1 MTSRGVWQLRK
12 LVIYYCDKAGSSRGV
27 RDYLSKSLVPFAT
40 DNPQIQIVAK
50 HRPAKHPFVHG
61 EYVAEGEEKQLSLKN
76 LSATQVAMQ
85 VQSLRDSRPNKLRK
99 WAKPFRTS
107 PSIQGP
113 WEMGRELGPHRTIRT
128 W

>member
-1 MTSRGVWQLRK
+1 MVGVV
-12 LVIYYCDKAGSSRGV
+12 LVA
-27 RDYLSKSLVPFAT
+27 
-40 DNPQIQIVAK
+40 
-50 HRPAKHPFVHG
+50 
-61 EYVAEGEEKQLSLKN
+61 
-76 LSATQVAMQ
+76 QVAMQ